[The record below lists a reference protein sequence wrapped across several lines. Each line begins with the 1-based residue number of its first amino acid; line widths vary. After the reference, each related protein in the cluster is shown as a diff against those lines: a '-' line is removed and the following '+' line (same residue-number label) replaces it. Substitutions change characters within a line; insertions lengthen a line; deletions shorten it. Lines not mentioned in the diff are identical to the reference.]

1 MSYTYDQRKRPQGQQ
16 SRELER
22 TTAPG
27 PGMEALM
34 SGRAA
39 PSAAQKGQSFDL
51 DAAMKAKMENA
62 FGDLSA
68 VRNYTPP
75 IRTQAPLQPGPYT
88 GPVTHAVSNASPSPM
103 AAGVMQARRGKKPRR
118 EKIAGST
125 NDAMDANYGES
136 PDDEEWDRRKKER
149 EKDWKYFKK
158 NLSPGGFYDL
168 LEGQMLNAKG
178 INGDA
183 DIPMKYQDWFWK
195 HKMKHIRWSGKKGWG
210 TPEEGKKREA
220 AQKPGS
226 WLRMRSV
233 LIAESQGRKTRLLA
247 SLSLSS
253 SDPPGA
259 A

>member
-158 NLSPGGFYDL
+158 NLSPGELYDL
-168 LEGQMLNAKG
+168 LEGQLLYAQG

-183 DIPMKYQDWFWK
+183 NVPMKYQDWFWK
-195 HKMKHIRWSGKKGWG
+195 HKMKESRWSGKKGWG
-210 TPEEGKKREA
+210 TPEEGKKRKA
-220 AQKPGS
+220 ARKAWEQAEDEKRFNSEVAGQKDKITGE
-226 WLRMRSV
+226 
-233 LIAESQGRKTRLLA
+233 IESIFI
-247 SLSLSS
+247 
-253 SDPPGA
+253 
-259 A
+259 